1 RKKERFNDDGSDS
14 SEDDSAVTKT
24 TRQNVLPLFT
34 QKKKQQQPMSGALH
48 KPRKQPPWYNAR
60 ILEEERPD
68 LAGEDGRI
76 NLERD
81 EAALMDM
88 FIRGKSD
95 LQIGDLIITDDN
107 LDEEDRKFNRYE
119 VQLKYNEGR
128 YTAIY
133 IISRQVCVNNETEEK
148 NTLFA
153 MKTSIR
159 PYSVN
164 ISLRMK
170 RELRMLNELKK
181 YKCPY
186 CPTVL
191 DSGRVADLP
200 FIVMNLLDRNFEKL
214 REQVTMFRP
223 ATAYYV
229 AHEAL
234 AAIGFLHNLR
244 FIHRDIKTTNL
255 CVGVGPLM
263 TRIYLI
269 DYGDTVRKGK
279 KIRYG
284 TPDAYTLPYWS
295 LDAHR
300 RTAAR
305 EKGDIESWF
314 YVFIDLL
321 EPGSLP
327 WSKLNDEKAIEAE
340 KVTFWEGRNPNQ
352 MPDSPYVTAIFDL
365 IRTTNF
371 NYHLARQTLR
381 EAVDAHLRGPLVLEW
396 APNLRVPWT
405 EHCQTIRRDISCVDL
420 KTDRTSR
427 TTRSSV
433 DTTMRSIY
441 DEPTARSSYTSVY
454 QQKQRQQQQRRYG
467 RTSRMTEPQ
476 RRTSET
482 LVSKVPPEKPTLR
495 LPVKKSL
502 YVRADEDDN
511 TKTAR
516 IPLMEEQPK
525 PETKRSPSQKRSN
538 DSRNIQGVPLEE
550 DDDDKKRKTEKRSPT
565 RRYKVPKPGENVQGR
580 PYIDDEDDKRKRKSS
595 TLRSRSQSRIQQRQQ
610 QQRQQQQQPQQR
622 RPSPQRQR
630 PSRQKFR
637 RRGEQFS
644 SGRRKEA
651 ARAVS

>member
-1 RKKERFNDDGSDS
+1 MCRRAPIMSWIIDGHVRDREPELQHHNTFLYARMTSVQHHTEPYRRKKERFNNSGSDS

-34 QKKKQQQPMSGALH
+34 QKRKQQQPMSGALQ

-95 LQIGDLIITDDN
+95 LQIGDLIITDDKRSDHSASYSCFEYQVYLPPIGMECILGN
-107 LDEEDRKFNRYE
+107 VKFDLPDFLDEEDRKFNRYE

-214 REQVTMFRP
+214 REQVAMFRP
-223 ATAYYV
+223 ATVYYV

-340 KVTFWEGRNPNQ
+340 KVTFWEGK
-352 MPDSPYVTAIFDL
+352 Y
-365 IRTTNF
+365 
-371 NYHLARQTLR
+371 
-381 EAVDAHLRGPLVLEW
+381 
-396 APNLRVPWT
+396 
-405 EHCQTIRRDISCVDL
+405 
-420 KTDRTSR
+420 
-427 TTRSSV
+427 
-433 DTTMRSIY
+433 
-441 DEPTARSSYTSVY
+441 
-454 QQKQRQQQQRRYG
+454 
-467 RTSRMTEPQ
+467 
-476 RRTSET
+476 
-482 LVSKVPPEKPTLR
+482 
-495 LPVKKSL
+495 
-502 YVRADEDDN
+502 
-511 TKTAR
+511 
-516 IPLMEEQPK
+516 
-525 PETKRSPSQKRSN
+525 
-538 DSRNIQGVPLEE
+538 
-550 DDDDKKRKTEKRSPT
+550 
-565 RRYKVPKPGENVQGR
+565 
-580 PYIDDEDDKRKRKSS
+580 
-595 TLRSRSQSRIQQRQQ
+595 
-610 QQRQQQQQPQQR
+610 R
-622 RPSPQRQR
+622 RPAAPPCSVGTRPLRHIVL
-630 PSRQKFR
+630 PSRQ
-637 RRGEQFS
+637 
-644 SGRRKEA
+644 A
-651 ARAVS
+651 APCLPVP